1 MAGSVKANFSGWH
14 SGCTRSGNKKV
25 WNVVHFNKRNS
36 TTVQLRRG
44 KSARFQL
51 LKSCHNHQFLVKDD
65 FSFSLDYFVK
75 CAESLLLYNPV
86 DFNLAL

>member
-1 MAGSVKANFSGWH
+1 MVI
-14 SGCTRSGNKKV
+14 
-25 WNVVHFNKRNS
+25 KRYGMWCIS
-36 TTVQLRRG
+36 IRGIVQLWRG
-44 KSARFQL
+44 KSAQFQL

-86 DFNLAL
+86 DFKRF